1 MIFNE
6 VKTQPKRTCE
16 KYLVAK
22 FKEPIITREYVD
34 ENNLFVIDARD
45 NLGFQS
51 SGMSKELAIE
61 KFNFDVI
68 MLCDLLLKSEEIKE
82 EPFQIQKY
90 SLIHYVDIKSFFD
103 SKKEYLDFIETEK
116 DKIDK

>member
-6 VKTQPKRTCE
+6 VKTQPKRTCG

-51 SGMSKELAIE
+51 SGISKELAIE

-68 MLCDLLLKSEEIKE
+68 MLCDLLINSKE
-82 EPFQIQKY
+82 FKQELFQEQKY
-90 SLIHYVDIKSFFD
+90 SLARYIDIKAFLEN
-103 SKKEYLDFIETEK
+103 KKEYLDFIKAEK
-116 DKIDK
+116 DKIDN